1 MLWTNTTPARRA
13 GVVFW
18 DNALPKTE
26 RPKTDKTTLGAATAR
41 VHPSNAAE
49 KPMSSVAGNKL
60 FHLHLHLRLTSKSIH
75 VGYDSGFFL
84 ANNMQEALIDT

>member
-1 MLWTNTTPARRA
+1 VENNTPARRA

-18 DNALPKTE
+18 YNVPPETE
-26 RPKTDKTTLGAATAR
+26 RPKTDKTSLGMATAR
-41 VHPSNAAE
+41 VHPSNAEE

-60 FHLHLHLRLTSKSIH
+60 FHLHLRLTSKSIH
-75 VGYDSGFFL
+75 VRYDSGFFL